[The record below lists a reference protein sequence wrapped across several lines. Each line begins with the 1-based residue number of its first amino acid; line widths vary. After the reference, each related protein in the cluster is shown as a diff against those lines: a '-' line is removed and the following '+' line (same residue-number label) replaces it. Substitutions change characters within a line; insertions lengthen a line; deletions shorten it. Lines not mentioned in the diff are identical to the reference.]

1 MCVFVWLLELSAT
14 TWSFQIICEI
24 ETVDRLQK
32 FRLKH
37 WMIALRLLITNG
49 LQIEITRRS
58 NRASCQHREWSFAER
73 GHGAMIWPRIFLLLL
88 ATWGTWWM
96 GGWNEMDYLDN
107 KYLRPL
113 LPGACP
119 CPCLAISC
127 LGKNV
132 HSPIQQENQA
142 FIIISK
148 KIKPRALSIFARICW
163 LGIAF
168 PLSYS
173 VTTWKIMSDLTIR
186 IIQRCSLNVVQV
198 HF

>member
-1 MCVFVWLLELSAT
+1 MSTPGMIVCRER
-14 TWSFQIICEI
+14 TWRDDLAQNLPTSSCHLRHLM
-24 ETVDRLQK
+24 DG
-32 FRLKH
+32 
-37 WMIALRLLITNG
+37 WMK
-49 LQIEITRRS
+49 ES
-58 NRASCQHREWSFAER
+58 DVH
-73 GHGAMIWPRIFLLLL
+73 
-88 ATWGTWWM
+88 
-96 GGWNEMDYLDN
+96 YLDN

-127 LGKNV
+127 LCKNV
-132 HSPIQQENQA
+132 HCTLYNPSSPIQQENQA